1 MNEGPPQGERREPP
15 QRFLDRMRDV
25 LSGIVNSS
33 KENEEATEAL
43 TEEQLTRREALKRLS
58 YAAVGAV
65 TVVGGVKVMESVV
78 EYNEEQEAMRQR
90 SDEFLAEVSGYEAQ
104 VALRFD
110 EVLFVDQTGAP
121 VATVEVEDFIIQRDG
136 KPYLL
141 SPGARDEY
149 GILTEEIPGEWL
161 DHVRTLLKE
170 KYPDMIVDEE
180 SDVPRA
186 LTVHGQFAAA
196 LNDPDEPD
204 LADKI
209 RAGKVTT
216 YKEIVEYFS
225 EKPVVGEEYLTRSD
239 YVESQIQFRT
249 WEEVEGKMVGVHP
262 AAQDELRR
270 LVVGL
275 CAQESNFNNGLVSA
289 SDARGIFQILLEVW
303 EKDYEL
309 AEEDFKSLDKQIEV
323 AGKHLSHMYARM
335 QDKAGALA
343 MQQLRT
349 LHGDEEILQVEVLV
363 PLTLNSYNAGP
374 DRVGEAVRRYYEA
387 AVNRAKQLTGRDL
400 FLDIADFAYS
410 HHKKV
415 DKSDMLHA
423 YGPHA
428 REYVPRIYAKA
439 AVLAER
445 E

>member
-1 MNEGPPQGERREPP
+1 MNEGPPNRVEKELPADLIR
-15 QRFLDRMRDV
+15 RMRGV
-25 LSGIVNSS
+25 LRRIANSS

-43 TEEQLTRREALKRLS
+43 TEEQLTRREALKRLG
-58 YAAVGAV
+58 YGWAGIAVAIGGAKAV
-65 TVVGGVKVMESVV
+65 ESVLK
-78 EYNEEQEAMRQR
+78 YNEEQEAMRQR

-121 VATVEVEDFIIQRDG
+121 ITYVTMEDFTIERDG
-136 KPYLL
+136 EPYLL
-141 SPGARDEY
+141 SPGKRDEY
-149 GILTEEIPGEWL
+149 GIIEGDIPGEWL
-161 DHVRTLLKE
+161 DYVRGLLKDLKPE
-170 KYPDMIVDEE
+170 IFIDPEA
-180 SDVPRA
+180 DVPRA
-186 LTVHGQFAAA
+186 LSVHGQFRAA
-196 LNDPDEPD
+196 LNYPDEPN
-204 LADKI
+204 LAEKI
-209 RAGKVTT
+209 RTGQVTT
-216 YKEIVEYFS
+216 YEGIVQYFS
-225 EKPVVGEEYLTRSD
+225 EKPVVGAENFTRRV
-239 YVESQIQFRT
+239 YAESQIQFRT

-270 LVVGL
+270 LIVGL

-323 AGKHLSHMYARM
+323 AGKHLSRMYARM

-343 MQQLRT
+343 MQQLRAV
-349 LHGDEEILQVEVLV
+349 HGDEEVLQTEVLV

-374 DRVGEAVRRYYEA
+374 DRVGEAVRKYFEIPA
-387 AVNRAKQLTGRDL
+387 NRDKRLTGRDL
-400 FLDIADFAYS
+400 FLDIANFAEERNDGLLEGY
-410 HHKKV
+410 KEK
-415 DKSDMLHA
+415 
-423 YGPHA
+423 A

-439 AVLAER
+439 NIFKNE